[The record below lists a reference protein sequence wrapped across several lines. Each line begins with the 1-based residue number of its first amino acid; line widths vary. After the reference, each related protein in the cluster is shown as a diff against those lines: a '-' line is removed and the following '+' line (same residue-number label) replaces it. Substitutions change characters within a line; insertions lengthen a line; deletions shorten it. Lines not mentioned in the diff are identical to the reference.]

1 MILEYFKHNP
11 NIGNIALSVFSAV
24 IVLSVFRFF
33 KSKARKTRDEF
44 NLDESRYFLIKRI
57 ISVFSYIIIAAV
69 LVFIWGI
76 NLKNVWIT
84 LSSIAAMV
92 AIAFVAV
99 WSLLGNIL
107 AGLLLYFTTPFKIN
121 DNIEVSPDNI
131 SGKVVAINAFYT
143 VLLGSD
149 NSYICI
155 PNTIFFQ
162 KYIKN
167 YRDKPKDIA

>member
-1 MILEYFKHNP
+1 MFIEYLRRNP
-11 NIGNIALSVFSAV
+11 DAVNIILSVFAGL
-24 IVLSVFRFF
+24 IVFFISNFF
-33 KSKARKTRDEF
+33 KAKARKTRDEF

-57 ISVFSYIIIAAV
+57 ISMFSYIIIASI
-69 LVFIWGI
+69 LIFIWGI
-76 NLKNVWIT
+76 SLKNIWIT

-107 AGLLLYFTTPFKIN
+107 AGLILYFTTPFKIN
-121 DNIEVSPDNI
+121 DHIELSPDNI
-131 SGKVVAINAFYT
+131 SGKVIAINAFYT

-149 NSYICI
+149 KAYICI
-155 PNTIFFQ
+155 PNTFFFQ

-167 YRDKPKDIA
+167 YKNKPIA